1 MAEASFRAAPRPF
14 IGRETELARLALA
27 YDEAARA
34 GERLVIVRGDGGTGK
49 TRLLAELKGRMRL
62 RGAAVLEGRCV
73 AGGRAYAP
81 FADVLAAAL
90 AFLEQVGAP
99 GPVELGPDL
108 QALAGRCATGSESA
122 LDAAGPERRIRSF
135 DAFRACLR
143 AVAAVRPP
151 IVLLHDVEHADSGTL
166 DLLRHLLD
174 GAGPFMEALRPDAAV
189 PALFVVSIRT
199 KRPTPTLLT
208 ELAGHPKAQV
218 LELAGLGPEALRAL
232 FDSPAFVDRVMS
244 LTGGRLGEI
253 EELLASPLDAAEE
266 RMPRRLRARSVPV
279 RALLSALAVVH
290 RPASP
295 ALLERVSSARAD
307 GAILAELLDSG
318 LVTRTLVDGET
329 LLAFARSSE
338 RDLVYGSLDPREV
351 RGLHRAYAAVLAAAS
366 PSGLDL
372 QDVAFHA
379 LRGGDGPAAVR
390 AACQAADVLSAGSAP
405 DAAALLLE
413 DALRLADESNAPEV
427 HERLITAYRAAGDL
441 GRALAHAKALL
452 LWRSGDATVVRRIG
466 ELHSAAGQYDLAEI
480 ALETALGLA
489 KAAADPLAEVEIEA
503 ELAEVAFQKGDA
515 ETALSLAKKVAG
527 AELPAVALHA
537 RNTLGKV
544 RLARGELAAAA
555 ALFAENVRL
564 AQDIGLERELLR
576 ATINLAIVYL
586 RQQQMQPAEELF
598 ERASRLADEKGSLH
612 YQAICRENLAVLA
625 HTRGDYGRA
634 LQLYHDA
641 VALLKKLGNRPL
653 LARAATNL
661 GLLYLT
667 FGDAERARGLAVLS
681 SSMSEARAPVRAKN
695 LVLKGEIEL
704 FEGRSDAARQALH
717 EALEQARKSGDEALL
732 GDAVLVLGRLELHEG
747 DIAAARAALATAG
760 RGESPLHAAQLA
772 VLRADVER
780 AAGLDPFPAAAHA
793 VELAEKA
800 GHLDVLWRAQ
810 VALAR
815 AFADRGDRRA
825 WGRHLAKA
833 REIDDRLRSSLPE
846 TMRPSY
852 DCVAERLQL
861 HRLSAI
867 TEIATVQHLAPVT
880 RAGASPT
887 ELGALVGAS
896 RAMRG
901 VFGFVEKVAP
911 TDALVLIRGESG
923 TGKELVADAI
933 HALSTRKDR
942 PLVKVN
948 CAALVDTL
956 LQSEL
961 FGHEPGAFTGA
972 VGRKKGRFELADGG
986 TLLLD
991 EIGDVSP
998 KTQVS
1003 LLRVLQERQFE
1014 RVGGTTTVRVDVRIL
1029 CATNRDLERMVEL
1042 GTFRDDLYYRLIGLQ
1057 VELPPLRER
1066 PEDIP
1071 VLAEHFARRVAAE
1084 RGEAPK
1090 TIAPDALEWLAN
1102 RPWPGNGRE
1111 LESTIR
1117 TVALFVD
1124 GPTIGAAAL
1133 REYVVQRRSPKAPCA
1148 GEDFSAGRALEA
1160 ELAGPVLDGKV
1171 SLRSMMRNVERECI
1185 QRALLAAGGNITRA
1199 AALLGMKR
1207 PRLSQLVKQYRLA
1220 AATKGAEQ

>member
-1 MAEASFRAAPRPF
+1 V
-14 IGRETELARLALA
+14 GREAELARLALA

-34 GERLVIVRGDGGTGK
+34 GERLVIVKGEGGTGK
-49 TRLLAELKGRMRL
+49 TRLLSELKGRMRL

-81 FADVLAAAL
+81 FGEVLSGAL

-99 GPVELGPDL
+99 APVAVGAEL
-108 QALAGRCATGSESA
+108 QALAGKGTDPGHEASVDGG
-122 LDAAGPERRIRSF
+122 LPDLGAAGPERRIRSF

-151 IVLLHDVEHADSGTL
+151 IVLLHDVEHADAGTL

-174 GAGPFMEALRPDAAV
+174 GAGPFMETLRPDEAL
-189 PALFVVSIRT
+189 PALFVVSLRT
-199 KRPTPTLLT
+199 KRPVPAMLA
-208 ELAGHPKAQV
+208 ELAGHPKAQL

-253 EELLASPLDAAEE
+253 EELLASPLEDAEE
-266 RMPRRLRARSVPV
+266 RVPRRLRARSAPA
-279 RALLSALAVVH
+279 RALLGALAVVH

-295 ALLERVSSARAD
+295 ALLERVSGARAD
-307 GAILAELLDSG
+307 AATLAELVDSG
-318 LVTRTLVDGET
+318 LVMRALADGET
-329 LLAFARSSE
+329 LLSFARSSE
-338 RDLVYGSLDPREV
+338 RDLVYGSLDSREV
-351 RGLHRAYAAVLAAAS
+351 RAMHRAYAALLAAAG

-379 LRGGDGPAAVR
+379 LRGGDGPAAVL
-390 AACQAADVLSAGSAP
+390 AACQAAEALCAGSAP
-405 DAAALLLE
+405 DAAAVLLE
-413 DALRLADESNAPEV
+413 DALRLADESNAPAV
-427 HERLITAYRAAGDL
+427 HERLVTAYRAAADF
-441 GRALAHAKALL
+441 GRALGHAKALR
-452 LWRSGDATVVRRIG
+452 LWRPADATVERRIG
-466 ELHSAAGQYDLAEI
+466 ELCSAAGQYDRAQE
-480 ALETALGLA
+480 ALEAARRLA
-489 KAAADPLAEVEIEA
+489 REAADPLAEMEIEA
-503 ELAEVAFQKGDA
+503 ELAEVAFQRGDS
-515 ETALSLAKKVAG
+515 ETARSLAERVAG
-527 AELPAVALHA
+527 ADLPSVALHA

-544 RLARGELAAAA
+544 HLAKGELAVAS
-555 ALFAENVRL
+555 ALFADNARL
-564 AQDIGLERELLR
+564 AQDIGLERERLR
-576 ATINLAIVYL
+576 ATINLAIVHL
-586 RQQQMQPAEELF
+586 RLQQMARAEELF
-598 ERASRLADEKGSLH
+598 EQAARLAEDRGSLH
-612 YQAICRENLAVLA
+612 DQAICRENLAVLA
-625 HTRGDYGRA
+625 HTRGDFGPA
-634 LQLYHDA
+634 LRLYHDA

-661 GLLYLT
+661 GFLYLT
-667 FGDAERARGLAVLS
+667 FGDAERARGLATLS
-681 SSMSEARAPVRAKN
+681 SSMSEVRASVRAKN
-695 LVLKGEIEL
+695 LVLLGEIEL
-704 FEGRSDAARQALH
+704 FEGRSDAARSAL
-717 EALEQARKSGDEALL
+717 DEALAL
-732 GDAVLVLGRLELHEG
+732 ARRCGDGTLVRDAILVLGRLELHEG

-772 VLRADVER
+772 VLKADVER

-800 GHLDVLWRAQ
+800 GHLDVLWRAH

-825 WGRHLAKA
+825 WARHLAAA
-833 REIDDRLRSSLPE
+833 RELDDRLRESLPE
-846 TMRPSY
+846 IMRPSY
-852 DCVAERLQL
+852 DCVAERLEL
-861 HRLSAI
+861 HRLLAL
-867 TEIATVQHLAPVT
+867 TDAGTVQHLVPVA
-880 RAGASPT
+880 RAVAGSGS

-896 RAMRG
+896 RAMRS

-911 TDALVLIRGESG
+911 TDSLVLIRGESG

-933 HALSTRKDR
+933 HALSARKDK

-991 EIGDVSP
+991 EIGDISP

-1014 RVGGTTTVRVDVRIL
+1014 RVGGTIPVRVDVRIL

-1066 PEDIP
+1066 PEDIS

-1090 TIAPDALEWLAN
+1090 TIAPDALEWLSN
-1102 RPWPGNGRE
+1102 RPWPGNARE

-1133 REYVVQRRSPKAPCA
+1133 REYAVQKRPPK
-1148 GEDFSAGRALEA
+1148 GGRGAEETSLGRGLEA
-1160 ELAGPVLDGKV
+1160 ELAAPVLDGKV
-1171 SLRSMMRNVERECI
+1171 TLRNMMRNVERECI
-1185 QRALLAAGGNITRA
+1185 QRALLASGGNITRA
-1199 AALLGMKR
+1199 ASLLGMKR

-1220 AATKGAEQ
+1220 AATKGTDQ